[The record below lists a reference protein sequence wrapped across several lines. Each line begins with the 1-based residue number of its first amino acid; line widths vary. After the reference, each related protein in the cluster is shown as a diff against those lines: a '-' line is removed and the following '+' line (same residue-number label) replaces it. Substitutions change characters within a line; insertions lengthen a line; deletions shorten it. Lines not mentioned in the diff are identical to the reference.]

1 MINLD
6 ILYKKELVQIKTLLK
21 TYPRGLTITDISK
34 EIKVNRN
41 SVARYMDVLTILGQ
55 VEMRA
60 LGPAKVFYTAQRV
73 PMSAMLNFSSDGILV
88 LNNDLNIIQ
97 INDNLLK
104 ILNIEREAI
113 LGRGIV
119 DFPNSIF
126 TSQEMHSRVKEAL
139 DGKEVAFEK
148 KIQLDEREIY
158 FDIKMLPTTFDDGS
172 IGLTWILQD
181 ITERKQMEEELRKS
195 ERQSSAA
202 IEAARALTFSY
213 DITSGHINWGGAIE
227 EITGYTPEDFAQ
239 VDFQDWVDKIHPD
252 DKDEVL
258 SILQEAMGKDRATAK
273 YRFKTKKGYITVS
286 SISLTEKQ
294 DGKAVR
300 LVGILQDITERKKT
314 EKALIESEERFRSL
328 FESAREGILFSGP
341 EGKIMRVN
349 SATATMLGYDSPEEL
364 VGVPAVEL
372 YQDPKAR
379 EAMFK
384 EIMEKGYVEQYEL
397 TAKKRDGSPI
407 HVLCS
412 DLTRLDDEGNILQ
425 TEAFFIDITER
436 KKTEESLRQ
445 SEEKYRALFVNML
458 NGYAY
463 CKIILDEKN
472 KPIDFVYIEV
482 NDAFERLTGLKKEDV
497 VGKRVTEAISGLEE
511 AHSEL
516 FEVYG
521 RVALTG
527 KEEVFDI
534 DFKPLNMW
542 LHISVY
548 SPRKGYF
555 VAIFENI
562 TERKSMEKALREANL
577 ALRDEIKELTFFYAA
592 IREMQTANS
601 AEDLVPKLVDLLV
614 QAMQFPE
621 IATPVVKIEGKRF
634 AHKRYREN
642 LTHGIHAE
650 ICIDD
655 QSIGRVSVYYTENR
669 PFTIPHEQNMLNM
682 LADNLG
688 GWITVTRLVSR
699 LT

>member
-1 MINLD
+1 MKNLD

-88 LNNDLNIIQ
+88 LNNDLKIIQ
-97 INDNLLK
+97 INDNLSK
-104 ILNIEREAI
+104 ILSIEREAI

-172 IGLTWILQD
+172 IGLTW
-181 ITERKQMEEELRKS
+181 
-195 ERQSSAA
+195 
-202 IEAARALTFSY
+202 
-213 DITSGHINWGGAIE
+213 
-227 EITGYTPEDFAQ
+227 
-239 VDFQDWVDKIHPD
+239 
-252 DKDEVL
+252 
-258 SILQEAMGKDRATAK
+258 
-273 YRFKTKKGYITVS
+273 
-286 SISLTEKQ
+286 
-294 DGKAVR
+294 
-300 LVGILQDITERKKT
+300 ILQDITERKKT

-497 VGKRVTEAISGLEE
+497 VGKRVTEAISGMEE
-511 AHSEL
+511 ARPEL
-516 FEVYG
+516 FEVYA

-669 PFTIPHEQNMLNM
+669 PFTIPHEQNMLNA

-688 GWITVTRLVSR
+688 GWVTRTRLVSH